1 MKKPVQRRIS
11 TIHEPLEGVKSP
23 NSRGRPRKT
32 DNFEGLFDICT
43 CHCASRNSCTCP
55 SDKKVHE
62 REWEFLADQ
71 RTNRNMVISSSV
83 DADVTRRWARRDAT
97 KMRMLNHEIDQD
109 VDVSIM
115 EESDQNSTPLL
126 DNLEADKDTIPPKE
140 EIETNQNRFIMDKF
154 LDELDRYNIS
164 DMCGAALIT
173 AIFEDIKWITSDN
186 SKLVFDRFKIRR
198 QRKKRREE
206 RVKENKS
213 TAQGK
218 IRCIG
223 VDGKR
228 DKQTKTLVEKN
239 ERSNE

>member
-43 CHCASRNSCTCP
+43 CNCASRNSCTCP

-62 REWEFLADQ
+62 REWEFLVDQ

-83 DADVTRRWARRDAT
+83 DGDVTRRWARKDAT
-97 KMRMLNHEIDQD
+97 KMRMLNHQIDQD

-115 EESDQNSTPLL
+115 EESDPNSTPSL
-126 DNLEADKDTIPPKE
+126 DNLEADKDTTPPKE
-140 EIETNQNRFIMDKF
+140 ENETNQNRFIMDKF

-186 SKLVFDRFKIRR
+186 NKLVFDRFKIRR

-206 RVKENKS
+206 RVKESKAL
-213 TAQGK
+213 AQGK
-218 IRCIG
+218 IKSIG

-228 DKQTKTLVEKN
+228 DKHTKTLVEK
-239 ERSNE
+239 ELMV